1 MDPRIGG
8 PRMADP
14 AGLPPGLPVPL
25 DDGACDHLAGI
36 SMPSVRLRSTRGR
49 EVDIAEVSMRPTV
62 MFFYPAATGKPD
74 MPKEWD
80 LIPGARGCTSQ
91 NCAYR
96 DHYREFRDLGLE
108 VFGISA
114 QRPED
119 QKEFAGRLGIPY
131 ELLSDSDFELT
142 VALRPSARGGLREP
156 ERRPEAFAR
165 LAGTVDE
172 ARSAKHALGDRDLE
186 PARASRGVRP
196 GVTSPS
202 SSDDH

>member
-1 MDPRIGG
+1 MD
-8 PRMADP
+8 DP
-14 AGLPPGLPVPL
+14 YGLPPGLPVPM
-25 DDGACDHLAGI
+25 DDGACDHLPGM
-36 SMPSVRLRSTRGR
+36 SMPSVRLRSTTGR
-49 EVDIAEVSMRPTV
+49 HVDIAKISAWSTV
-62 MFFYPAATGKPD
+62 LFFYPAATGKPD

-119 QKEFAGRLGIPY
+119 QKEFAVRMGIPY

-142 VALRPSARGGLREP
+142 KALRLPAFEFQGRRYIKRLTIAAEDGRVKKVFYPVFPPDRNAEAVLAYLRGR
-156 ERRPEAFAR
+156 
-165 LAGTVDE
+165 
-172 ARSAKHALGDRDLE
+172 
-186 PARASRGVRP
+186 
-196 GVTSPS
+196 
-202 SSDDH
+202 